1 MRTVLFVCGQNR
13 LRGATA
19 EQIFSIRED
28 IEVASAG
35 TNADADTP
43 LTAELVEWAEIIFV
57 MENAH
62 RTKMQQRFRTSL
74 KSKRIICLDIPDD
87 YEFMDPLLVRMLEN
101 RVARHLPSS
110 PPSPPSPDASD

>member
-1 MRTVLFVCGQNR
+1 MRTVLFVCSQNR
-13 LRGATA
+13 LRSTTA
-19 EQIFSIRED
+19 EQIFSTRED

-43 LTAELVEWAEIIFV
+43 LTAELIEWAEIIFV

-62 RTKMQQRFRTSL
+62 RAKLQKRFRSSL
-74 KSKRIICLDIPDD
+74 KSKRVVCLDIPDD

-101 RVARHLPSS
+101 RVTQHLPST
-110 PPSPPSPDASD
+110 PPSSEASD